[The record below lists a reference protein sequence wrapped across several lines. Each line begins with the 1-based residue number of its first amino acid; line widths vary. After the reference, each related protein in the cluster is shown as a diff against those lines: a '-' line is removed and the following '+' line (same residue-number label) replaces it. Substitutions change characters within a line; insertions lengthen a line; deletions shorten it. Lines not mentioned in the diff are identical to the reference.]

1 MANIVVAHAMGS
13 LHTASRTALGRLMP
27 VVLAALPALVLAQQ
41 QAEVSIVSRDVFTVD
56 GLRVEHPKE
65 VTVPG
70 RLALPGGPGPF
81 PAVVVVNS
89 SAGTEDR
96 IWSRLMADL
105 PAQGFA
111 ALGIQTFVGRGIR
124 GGVDSNQG
132 EVSFLAAPVDALH
145 ALRYLRTRP
154 DIDPKRICVIGHSR
168 GGQAAFNFLYF
179 KSFHQLAGVGEEPF
193 ACNISINTGGHYRP
207 ASLEA
212 TGKPAL
218 VFIGE
223 RDDVWHMDV
232 YRAFVEEVRNA
243 GNPVEIHVL
252 KNSYHSLTA
261 ERVYCPQAQ
270 QVRACR
276 EQVVY
281 TDKGLLVQ
289 GRLSTQKKGWRTCGR
304 WGYHCGY
311 GNMELYDD
319 MYTVVVDFLRRAVG
333 STK

>member
-1 MANIVVAHAMGS
+1 MSNSVAVRLMDLFCA
-13 LHTASRTALGRLMP
+13 ASKGALSGLMP
-27 VVLAALPALVLAQQ
+27 VALAWLPALAIAQQ
-41 QAEVSIVSRDVFTVD
+41 HVELSIASRDVFTID
-56 GLRVEHPKE
+56 GLRVERPKD
-65 VTVPG
+65 VSIRS
-70 RLALPGGPGPF
+70 RLVLPAGQGPF

-89 SAGTEDR
+89 SAGTDDR
-96 IWSRLMADL
+96 IWNRLLADL

-111 ALGIQTFVGRGIR
+111 TLGIQTFVGRGIV

-132 EVSFLAAPVDALH
+132 EVSFLAAPVDALY

-179 KSFHQLAGVGEEPF
+179 KSFHHLAGVGEEPF
-193 ACNISINTGGHYRP
+193 ACNVSINTGGHYRP
-207 ASLEA
+207 ESLEA

-252 KNSYHSLTA
+252 KDSYHSLTS

-270 QVRACR
+270 QVKGCR

-281 TDKGLLVQ
+281 TDKGLLVR
-289 GRLSTQKKGWRTCGR
+289 GRLSTQREGWRTCGN

-311 GNMELYDD
+311 GNMDLYGD
-319 MYTVVVDFLRRAVG
+319 MYAVAVDFLRRAVV
-333 STK
+333 SQK

>member
-1 MANIVVAHAMGS
+1 MGDGTIVTGDGDDTISISCDLTVSGALTATTGAGGDNITVTDSGIVTITSMTIDTGSEADTIQIDGAVTAIGNASFTTGGGEDVVTITGS
-13 LHTASRTALGRLMP
+13 VGAS
-27 VVLAALPALVLAQQ
+27 
-41 QAEVSIVSRDVFTVD
+41 
-56 GLRVEHPKE
+56 
-65 VTVPG
+65 
-70 RLALPGGPGPF
+70 
-81 PAVVVVNS
+81 
-89 SAGTEDR
+89 
-96 IWSRLMADL
+96 
-105 PAQGFA
+105 
-111 ALGIQTFVGRGIR
+111 
-124 GGVDSNQG
+124 
-132 EVSFLAAPVDALH
+132 
-145 ALRYLRTRP
+145 
-154 DIDPKRICVIGHSR
+154 
-168 GGQAAFNFLYF
+168 
-179 KSFHQLAGVGEEPF
+179 
-193 ACNISINTGGHYRP
+193 NISINTGGHYRP

-289 GRLSTQKKGWRTCGR
+289 GRLSTQKEGWRTCGR